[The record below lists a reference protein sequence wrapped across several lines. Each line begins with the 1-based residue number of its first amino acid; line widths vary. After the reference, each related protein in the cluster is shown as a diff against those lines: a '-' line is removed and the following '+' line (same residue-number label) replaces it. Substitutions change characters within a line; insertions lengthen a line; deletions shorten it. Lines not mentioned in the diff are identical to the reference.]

1 MTQSVK
7 SILKS
12 TLYVSLLSMPAMAAE
27 FGIDGS
33 FASSPIVNAWG
44 VGSHAQII
52 SDQGIGLDMGVRY
65 FSDLTYTSESFG
77 VLNQDAFTQY
87 EIAGL
92 KQWGDKGVRVQVLA
106 GGLFSGTDVN
116 TSGGSVIEQF
126 DLGYRVDA
134 GISVPVFTHFRA
146 FAEGGYQAWPST
158 EMPGN
163 MRWRYGLRLNF
174 GGNSV
179 LPLEAVEKQQ
189 AQAVADKEA
198 QELANPSMTIDT
210 RVPQYVPNNMSESLP
225 PIIEHAELCKCFP
238 AGPYTLQLG
247 EFKNMSQA
255 IRSLEYRGL
264 RQFFNSRAFQKNPL
278 PVFLAEVD
286 DYGAVAI
293 FLGEVTELSE
303 LRYWRH
309 ELKKNGLS
317 ARLRKVV
324 GTNGER
330 VDNPMMAI
338 DPAFLEPEV
347 TYTAE
352 EIARM
357 NSLPGD
363 ADPVVVDVDALNR
376 VPAGMVKPNVDV
388 AQVNKVSD
396 QKMMVDGYVQVG
408 PLPMSALLSLIDTEF
423 FKRILARDPT
433 LKLPV
438 NMAMDWDETRQ
449 EAWLNFSGF
458 ESTYAQDNWLT
469 MFAGQGYAARS
480 LSEINRLL
488 GDIYGFTLGAAT
500 SAFSVEIDRSA
511 SNAQIL
517 ERLRSPEVLWFE
529 AYQRINERPVTLSLN
544 WFEADSRY
552 RIVVANVNTKAEQT
566 QIWTSLSAVGLMPS
580 LAEQ

>member
-12 TLYVSLLSMPAMAAE
+12 TFYVSLLGMPALAAE
-27 FGIDGS
+27 FGVDGS

-44 VGSHAQII
+44 IGTHAQII
-52 SDQGIGLDMGVRY
+52 SDQGVGLDLGVRY
-65 FSDLTYTSESFG
+65 FNDLTYTSDSYG
-77 VLNQDAFTQY
+77 VLDQDAFTQL

-106 GGLFSGTDVN
+106 GGLFSGTDVA
-116 TSGGSVIEQF
+116 TSGGTIIEQY

-158 EMPGN
+158 EMPGS

-174 GGNSV
+174 GGNDV

-189 AQAVADKEA
+189 AQEVAEKEA

-210 RVPQYVPNNMSESLP
+210 RVPQYIPNNMSESLP
-225 PIIEHAELCKCFP
+225 PIIELAELCKCFP

-247 EFKNMSQA
+247 EFKNMNQA

-293 FLGEVTELSE
+293 FLGEVTELTE

-330 VDNPMMAI
+330 VDNPMMAF
-338 DPAFLEPEV
+338 DPAFVEPEV

-352 EIARM
+352 EVARM

-363 ADPVVVDVDALNR
+363 SGSNVVDVEAINR
-376 VPAGMVKPNVDV
+376 VPTGKAKP
-388 AQVNKVSD
+388 
-396 QKMMVDGYVQVG
+396 MVDAVKANAVQDKKMIVNGYVQVG
-408 PLPMSALLSLIDTEF
+408 PLPMSQLLSLIETDS
-423 FKRILARDPT
+423 FKRILGRDET
-433 LKLPV
+433 LNLPV
-438 NMAMDWDETRQ
+438 TMAMDWDETRQ

-458 ESTYAQDNWLT
+458 ESTYAQDIWLT
-469 MFAGQGYAARS
+469 MFEAQGYAARS
-480 LSEINRLL
+480 LNEVNRLL
-488 GDIYGFTLGAAT
+488 GDIYGFTLGAEI
-500 SAFSVEIDRSA
+500 SKYSVEIERSA
-511 SNAQIL
+511 SNIQIL
-517 ERLRSPEVLWFE
+517 ESLRSPEVLWFE

-552 RIVVANVNTKAEQT
+552 RIVVANVKTKAEQT